1 MSRRRQNAG
10 YTLLEVVVGLLL
22 VAAAMTAVSR
32 TVAMVAR
39 QQRLSE
45 QRAIALEQ
53 AANLLE
59 RAQAISWGEL
69 DEIVEWQLPADGP
82 RIGAKQRASLALREG
97 EPMFIGQQ
105 QIEKKRIG
113 VQVEWQDAH
122 GVPHQVQ
129 LFGWRYRIAEERDS

>member
-1 MSRRRQNAG
+1 MNRHHRDAG
-10 YTLLEVVVGLLL
+10 FTLLEVVIALLL
-22 VAAAMTAVSR
+22 IAAAMTAVSR

-45 QRAIALEQ
+45 QRAVALEQ

-69 DEIVEWQLPADGP
+69 DEIVEWQLPEDGP
-82 RIGAKQRASLALREG
+82 RIGINSRASLALREE
-97 EPMFIGQQ
+97 EPIVVGQR
-105 QIEKKRIG
+105 QIEKKRIV
-113 VQVEWQDAH
+113 VQVEWQDAQ

-129 LFGWRYRIAEERDS
+129 LFAWRYRVVEGPES